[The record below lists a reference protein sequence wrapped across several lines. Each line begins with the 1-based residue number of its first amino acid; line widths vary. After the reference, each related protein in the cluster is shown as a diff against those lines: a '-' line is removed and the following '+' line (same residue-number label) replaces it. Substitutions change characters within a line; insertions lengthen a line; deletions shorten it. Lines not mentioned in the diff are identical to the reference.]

1 MTANVSIITN
11 QKDDALCVPNDALR
25 FTPTEITG
33 GQKYKEQGIWVMRDK
48 KPVRVTIKTGAKNND
63 ITEII
68 SKDIKENE
76 RVIIGYRNADKN
88 TGNTQRKRPMR
99 MF

>member
-11 QKDDALCVPNDALR
+11 KSEDVLCVPNDALK

-33 GQKYKEQGIWVMRDK
+33 GKKYKEQGIWVLRGK
-48 KPVRVTIKTGAKNND
+48 KPERVTIKTGAKNTD
-63 ITEII
+63 KTEII
-68 SKDIKENE
+68 SSELQENDK
-76 RVIIGYRNADKN
+76 VIIRSK
-88 TGNTQRKRPMR
+88 TTRPKTQQGRPMR